1 MMIRCYSSYGTEV
14 MLGIGAL
21 KRYITSRFKDDLVG
35 DRCRQRSP
43 ILACF
48 AGRGGSSHSHF
59 SVVE

>member
-1 MMIRCYSSYGTEV
+1 
-14 MLGIGAL
+14 MLGIGAF